1 MPNCLA
7 SFQNSRI
14 RPRNATTT
22 AQTGSVTISNVTETT
37 IRPANVNRT
46 YMTLRNL
53 DSTNP
58 IRYGYPAQYGTLSVD
73 GFLLKAG
80 DAVDLEST
88 EEIRAIASG
97 GSVISCWDEG
107 SG

>member
-1 MPNCLA
+1 MGGCLA

-14 RPRNATTT
+14 KPRNATVT
-22 AQTGSVTISNVTETT
+22 AETGSVSVSNVVETT

-53 DSTNP
+53 DPTNP
-58 IRYGYPAQYGTLSVD
+58 IRYGYPAQFGSLSLD

-88 EEIRAIASG
+88 EEVRAIASG
-97 GSVISCWDEG
+97 GIVPTCWDEG